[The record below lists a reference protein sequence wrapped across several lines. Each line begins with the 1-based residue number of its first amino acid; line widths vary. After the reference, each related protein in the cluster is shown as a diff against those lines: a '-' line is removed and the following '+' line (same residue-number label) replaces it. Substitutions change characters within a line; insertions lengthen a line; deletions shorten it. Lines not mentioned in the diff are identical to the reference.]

1 MKRYICSIALYGAE
15 TLTLLKVDQ
24 KCLGSFEM
32 WYWRKM
38 EKVSWSYHVR
48 NEEELQRVKED
59 SNILLKKARP
69 TSLVRSCVGT
79 ALLKEK

>member
-1 MKRYICSIALYGAE
+1 
-15 TLTLLKVDQ
+15 
-24 KCLGSFEM
+24 
-32 WYWRKM
+32 M